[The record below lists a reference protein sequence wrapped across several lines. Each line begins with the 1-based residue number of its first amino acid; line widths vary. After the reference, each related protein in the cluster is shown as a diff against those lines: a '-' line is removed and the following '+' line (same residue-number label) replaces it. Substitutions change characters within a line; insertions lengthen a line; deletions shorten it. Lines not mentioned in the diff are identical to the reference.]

1 MENLKQLQERVAV
14 SDGRAKADL
23 VITNGRIINVFSGEI
38 MESDIAIKNGYI
50 AGIGDFP
57 DAEKVIDAAG
67 AFIAPGFIDAHVHV
81 ESAMVTPAE
90 FARVLLP
97 NGVTTIV
104 TDPHEIANVA
114 GEKGIEFMLED
125 AKGAPLDMFV
135 MLPSSVP
142 ATEGEHNGETLHAE
156 KLHPLYRHEK
166 VIGLAE
172 VMDFPSVA
180 KGSSDI
186 LTKIIDAK
194 KEGGRID
201 GHGAGLTSADLNNY
215 LAVGIRTDHESTTAK
230 EATDRLRAGMF
241 VMLREGTVGRDL
253 LQTIPA
259 VSEKNSHR
267 FCFCTDDKLINDL
280 ITEGSINYNIRLAIN
295 NGIEPI
301 TAIQMATI
309 NAANCH
315 NLPYL
320 GAIAA
325 GYQADIVFLKDLE
338 TVEISKVL
346 KNGEIVVENG
356 VRNEAAFHK
365 QAEVPFVSPPI
376 NHHLR
381 LQDLAL
387 PLTKETC
394 YVIGM
399 QPNSLFTEKRIEQV
413 TIQNGK
419 FVPNVKNDLLKMAVV
434 ERHHDTGCV
443 GVGIVKGFGLTEGAI
458 ATTVAHDSHNI
469 VAVGVSDEAMKAA
482 IDHITKTGGGIAVV
496 DSTGK
501 VLHDLAL
508 PIAGLLSDK
517 SYEEVET
524 DLAGL
529 LKAFNQISNAKGFDP
544 FLTLSFLTLPVIP
557 ELKLT
562 DQGLF
567 DFATFQIIPNEVN

>member
-23 VITNGRIINVFSGEI
+23 VIKNGRIINVFSGEI
-38 MESDIAIKNGYI
+38 MDGDIAIKNGYI
-50 AGIGDFP
+50 AGIGSFP
-57 DAEKVIDAAG
+57 DAEKIIDAAG

-180 KGSSDI
+180 KGSDDI
-186 LTKIIDAK
+186 LRKIIDAK

-259 VSEKNSHR
+259 VSEK
-267 FCFCTDDKLINDL
+267 
-280 ITEGSINYNIRLAIN
+280 
-295 NGIEPI
+295 
-301 TAIQMATI
+301 
-309 NAANCH
+309 
-315 NLPYL
+315 
-320 GAIAA
+320 IA
-325 GYQADIVFLKDLE
+325 IVF
-338 TVEISKVL
+338 
-346 KNGEIVVENG
+346 
-356 VRNEAAFHK
+356 AFA
-365 QAEVPFVSPPI
+365 QMI
-376 NHHLR
+376 N
-381 LQDLAL
+381 
-387 PLTKETC
+387 
-394 YVIGM
+394 
-399 QPNSLFTEKRIEQV
+399 
-413 TIQNGK
+413 
-419 FVPNVKNDLLKMAVV
+419 
-434 ERHHDTGCV
+434 
-443 GVGIVKGFGLTEGAI
+443 
-458 ATTVAHDSHNI
+458 
-469 VAVGVSDEAMKAA
+469 
-482 IDHITKTGGGIAVV
+482 
-496 DSTGK
+496 
-501 VLHDLAL
+501 
-508 PIAGLLSDK
+508 
-517 SYEEVET
+517 
-524 DLAGL
+524 
-529 LKAFNQISNAKGFDP
+529 
-544 FLTLSFLTLPVIP
+544 
-557 ELKLT
+557 
-562 DQGLF
+562 
-567 DFATFQIIPNEVN
+567 

>member
-14 SDGRAKADL
+14 SDGREKADL
-23 VITNGRIINVFSGEI
+23 VIKNGRIVNVFSGEI
-38 MESDIAIKNGYI
+38 MEGDIAIKNGYI
-50 AGIGDFP
+50 AGIGDFSE
-57 DAEKVIDAAG
+57 AEQIMDAAG
-67 AFIAPGFIDAHVHV
+67 EFIVPGFIDAHVHV

-142 ATEGEHNGETLHAE
+142 ATEGEHNGETLHAK
-156 KLHPLYRHEK
+156 KLHPLYKHEK

-215 LAVGIRTDHESTTAK
+215 LAVGIRTDHESTNAK
-230 EATDRLRAGMF
+230 EAVDRLRAGMF

-253 LQTIPA
+253 LQTISA

-280 ITEGSINYNIRLAIN
+280 ITEGSINYNIRLAIEN
-295 NGIEPI
+295 NIDPI

-320 GAIAA
+320 GAVAA
-325 GYQADIVFLKDLE
+325 GYQADIVFLKDLQ
-338 TVEISKVL
+338 TIEISKVL
-346 KNGEIVVENG
+346 KNGQVVVENG
-356 VRNEAAFHK
+356 ARNEAAFEK
-365 QAEVPFVSPPI
+365 QHSETFISPKI
-376 NHHLR
+376 QHHLSK
-381 LQDLAL
+381 QDLEL
-387 PLTKETC
+387 PLTNDTC

-399 QPNSLFTEKRIEQV
+399 KQNNLFTEKLMEQV
-413 TIQNGK
+413 NVENGK
-419 FVPNVKNDLLKMAVV
+419 FVPSIEKDLLKMAVV
-434 ERHHDTGCV
+434 ERHHNTGCV
-443 GVGIVKGFGLTEGAI
+443 GVGIVKGFGLKEGAI

-469 VAVGVSDEAMKAA
+469 VAVGASDEAMEKA
-482 IDHITKTGGGIAVV
+482 INYVTEMGGGIAVV
-496 DSTGK
+496 DETGK

-508 PIAGLLSDK
+508 PVAGLLSNK
-517 SYEEVET
+517 PYEEVER

-567 DFATFQIIPNEVN
+567 DFATFQIISNEVN